1 VANDDASVDS
11 FRAFIAGFAVQSAEA
26 EKTVREQWRIACRTL
41 GHSSEDYPKHLNS
54 STPQEILSFTKVAT
68 SLESLTPEGLMTLG
82 ENTVKNRDARLHI
95 PAAIVRSQT
104 IQQLQQYVQWVLE
117 HRTGFA
123 ITGGGYSTQCIWPNV
138 VAVDVSVFD

>member
-1 VANDDASVDS
+1 
-11 FRAFIAGFAVQSAEA
+11 
-26 EKTVREQWRIACRTL
+26 
-41 GHSSEDYPKHLNS
+41 
-54 STPQEILSFTKVAT
+54 
-68 SLESLTPEGLMTLG
+68 MTLG
-82 ENTVKNRDARLHI
+82 ENTVKDRDARLHI

-123 ITGGGYSTQCIWPNV
+123 ITGNGYSTQYIWPNV